1 MALGHFMGNKAWQDL
16 ACLLKKKC
24 VCVCVWNDTIFLV
37 FSFFF

>member
-24 VCVCVWNDTIFLV
+24 VCVWGMTLFFWC
-37 FSFFF
+37 FFF